1 MKTLNIIVFAL
12 AVSAVLLCGC
22 QTFPPSDFPEEFSIR
37 PEATQLMPGDEI
49 EIAFLGATDLNTTQV
64 IRRDGGITLK
74 LIGDVQAAGL
84 TPQKLQEELIKRYA
98 SQLQVKELAITL
110 KTPPPVF
117 VSGAV
122 LAPGRV
128 DMKFPLTVLDAIML
142 AGGFNEEWAEFRK
155 VLVIRNEN
163 GMHRTYTVNFGSL
176 LTGGVEEKAF
186 YLKPF
191 DMVYVSRVAISRSFN
206 SGAKTGM

>member
-1 MKTLNIIVFAL
+1 MKERIILLVAL
-12 AVSAVLLCGC
+12 TVSTILLSGC
-22 QTFPPSDFPEEFSIR
+22 QTFPPSVFPEEFSVR

-49 EIAFLGATDLNTTQV
+49 EIEFLGATDLNTTQV
-64 IRRDGGITLK
+64 IRRDGCITLK
-74 LIGDVQAAGL
+74 LLGDVQAAGR
-84 TPQKLQEELIKRYA
+84 TQQKLQEELIKRFA
-98 SQLQVKELAITL
+98 SQLQVKELSITL
-110 KTPPPVF
+110 KSPPPVF

-128 DMKFPLTVLDAIML
+128 DMKYPLTVLDAIML

-163 GMHRTYTVNFGSL
+163 GVHRTYTLNFGNL
-176 LTGGVEEKAF
+176 LTGGSDQKAF

-191 DMVYVSRVAISRSFN
+191 DMVYVSRVSVSRAFQ
-206 SGAKTGM
+206 SGSATK